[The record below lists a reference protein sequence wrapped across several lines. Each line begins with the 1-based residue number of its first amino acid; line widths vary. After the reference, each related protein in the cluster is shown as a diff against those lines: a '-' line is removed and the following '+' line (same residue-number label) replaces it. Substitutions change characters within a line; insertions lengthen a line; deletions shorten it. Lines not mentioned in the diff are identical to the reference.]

1 MRHVPVI
8 TIIAAV
14 LFFVSPFGIDLFY
27 GAFLS
32 SETISN
38 SLSQFLLGIVLV
50 VAAVV
55 ALLEW
60 TVKFYLR
67 RHRGK
72 IAGR

>member
-14 LFFVSPFGIDLFY
+14 LFFISPFGSDLFY

-32 SETISN
+32 SEGISN
-38 SLSQFLLGIVLV
+38 SLSQFLLGTVLAV
-50 VAAVV
+50 VAVV